1 MIITPDNTDL
11 LPLTVIADGVEVSRV
26 TVWDSD
32 NREIHRYSD
41 NWPVTD
47 IEILKPVSAK
57 LVKLDGEVIDEY

>member
-1 MIITPDNTDL
+1 MIVTPDNTDL

-41 NWPVTD
+41 NWPVLDT
-47 IEILKPVSAK
+47 EILKPISAK
-57 LVKLDGEVIDEY
+57 LIKSNGETIDEW

>member
-1 MIITPDNTDL
+1 MLITPDNTDL
-11 LPLTVIADGVEVSRV
+11 IPLTVIADGVEVSRV

-57 LVKLDGEVIDEY
+57 LVNSRGETIDEW

>member
-1 MIITPDNTDL
+1 MLITPDNTDL
-11 LPLTVIADGVEVSRV
+11 IPLTVIADGVEVSRV

-57 LVKLDGEVIDEY
+57 LINSSGETIDEW

>member
-1 MIITPDNTDL
+1 MTVTPDNTDL

-57 LVKLDGEVIDEY
+57 LINSSGETIDEW